1 MNSYNPF
8 LWIALF
14 AFSSAIINAVGIM
27 AVHNKQTWTESAKIL
42 FMCFASG
49 VLIAVPLMYTLP
61 KATTMNFNAGIAA
74 LVGFLFMHFSNY
86 IIQSITKKDSLTFG
100 LTAIEG
106 IGIHS
111 FVDGLIY
118 TITFS
123 TSALAGVLSGIGL
136 VVHEF
141 AEGVIT
147 YSVLIEANMP
157 SKKAV
162 RYALFVSSFT
172 TPIGAF
178 IAYPFIQKLSA
189 STLGL
194 ALGFVSGV
202 LIYVSASHLLPE
214 ARSSKKHQTK
224 HSIWAFLVG
233 IALAIAIVLL
243 K

>member
-14 AFSSAIINAVGIM
+14 AISSAIINAVGIM
-27 AVHNKQTWTESAKIL
+27 AVYNKQTWTESVKTL

-61 KATTMNFNAGIAA
+61 KASIMNSNAGIAA

-111 FVDGLIY
+111 FIDGLIY
-118 TITFS
+118 TITFT
-123 TSALAGVLSGIGL
+123 TSALAGVVSGIGL

-147 YSVLIEANMP
+147 YSVLMEASMSP
-157 SKKAV
+157 KKAV
-162 RYALFVSSFT
+162 RYALIVSSFT

-178 IAYPFIQKLSA
+178 IAYPFIQKLSP

-214 ARSSKKHQTK
+214 ARSTKKHPTK
-224 HSIWAFLVG
+224 HSIWAFLAG

>member
-14 AFSSAIINAVGIM
+14 AISSAIINAVGIM
-27 AVHNKQTWTESAKIL
+27 AVHNKQTWTESAKTL

-61 KATTMNFNAGIAA
+61 KATTMNANAGIAA
-74 LVGFLFMHFSNY
+74 LVGFLFMHFSNF
-86 IIQSITKKDSLTFG
+86 IFQSITQKEPLAFG

-111 FVDGLIY
+111 FMDGLIY
-118 TITFS
+118 TVTFS
-123 TSALAGVLSGIGL
+123 ASALAGVLSGIGL

-147 YSVLIEANMP
+147 YSVLMEAKMSP
-157 SKKAV
+157 KKAV
-162 RYALFVSSFT
+162 RYALFVSSLT

-178 IAYPFIQKLSA
+178 IAYPFIQRLSP

-202 LIYVSASHLLPE
+202 LIYVSASHLLPA
-214 ARSSKKHQTK
+214 ARSSKTYQAK
-224 HSIWAFLVG
+224 HSIWAFLAG
-233 IALAIAIVLL
+233 ICLAVIIVLI